1 MNSLFLFLIFVYLGL
16 FFDNMGI
23 FKFTLISSI
32 LHEAGHIISY
42 CILMKKCPSIDVS
55 VYGFKMRNNVTQQ
68 KILVKILICGPMVNL
83 IATILTYIY
92 SLNTLKF
99 DVLIFALINLS
110 IFIFNSLPIYFLD
123 GGQILYCLS
132 PFYQRN
138 YLKIS
143 LITITI
149 VSVMLFCFTG
159 LSWIVLLPLTYI
171 VYNILNDI

>member
-1 MNSLFLFLIFVYLGL
+1 MNSLFLFLIFIYFGL

-32 LHEAGHIISY
+32 LHEAGHIVSY
-42 CILMKKCPSIDVS
+42 CILMKKCPRIDVS
-55 VYGFKMRNNVTQQ
+55 VYGFRMTNNVTQQ

-83 IATILTYIY
+83 IATVLTWIY

-99 DVLIFALINLS
+99 DVLIFTLINLS

-143 LITITI
+143 LITIIII
-149 VSVMLFCFTG
+149 VVMLFCFTDVD
-159 LSWIVLLPLTYI
+159 LVILLPLAYI